1 VKSLGRVISTVLVL
15 PVGVGLIVGGG
26 SHWHAVADDSVAG
39 DDCITNYHA
48 QGWTLAVGEGLEIPA
63 ENVAGEPYVLGG
75 LIDQP
80 VSHAR
85 ASSGYPGYIG
95 EAVYSLASDKAPPWP
110 EEAEAFYPKPSGGF
124 DADAHDYGPLMYSKA
139 ITKPTSLLAEASVGS
154 VGALPGVG
162 NVGPALAHV
171 DQTYDG
177 QSVHG
182 LQQAVAYDVAVG
194 PLHIGQ
200 MTSVLKWTNDGTD
213 HGTSESWTV
222 KFHNVEA
229 NGQVL
234 SSGSGDGFSFQG
246 GQPQPGPQAREQT
259 VAAIKQLDDAL
270 MKAGVGAIDIHF
282 GPARHDVSAGHIDI
296 NGSAVTIRLADEAKK
311 GTIGQAAS
319 LQFGRTQLE
328 VLTGRGPCD
337 NAKEANNSYK
347 PGDLPTGP
355 NVLLTPEPESAHWMP
370 GLPVVATS
378 GAHAATTHAP
388 SAMPTRVQDAA
399 PTTSTGVPPLPVAPL
414 APASPVVDTVRRII
428 IPALPPPG
436 ADGPGAP
443 VQQPDLEGGGGL
455 MR

>member
-1 VKSLGRVISTVLVL
+1 
-15 PVGVGLIVGGG
+15 
-26 SHWHAVADDSVAG
+26 
-39 DDCITNYHA
+39 
-48 QGWTLAVGEGLEIPA
+48 
-63 ENVAGEPYVLGG
+63 
-75 LIDQP
+75 
-80 VSHAR
+80 
-85 ASSGYPGYIG
+85 
-95 EAVYSLASDKAPPWP
+95 
-110 EEAEAFYPKPSGGF
+110 
-124 DADAHDYGPLMYSKA
+124 
-139 ITKPTSLLAEASVGS
+139 
-154 VGALPGVG
+154 
-162 NVGPALAHV
+162 
-171 DQTYDG
+171 
-177 QSVHG
+177 
-182 LQQAVAYDVAVG
+182 
-194 PLHIGQ
+194 
-200 MTSVLKWTNDGTD
+200 
-213 HGTSESWTV
+213 
-222 KFHNVEA
+222 
-229 NGQVL
+229 
-234 SSGSGDGFSFQG
+234 
-246 GQPQPGPQAREQT
+246 
-259 VAAIKQLDDAL
+259 

-337 NAKEANNSYK
+337 NAKETNNSYK

-414 APASPVVDTVRRII
+414 APASAVVDTVRRII

-436 ADGPGAP
+436 ADAPGAP
-443 VQQPDLEGGGGL
+443 MQQPDLEGGGGL